1 MSQTIKDP
9 NQIPNSVP
17 KPLVQTNQAVIV
29 ISVAISIL
37 TGFHW
42 ILLLP
47 FFAGIGGIFFGKNFV
62 ILSAKRFLKKKP
74 SEYLP
79 EDKDDLKFNQK
90 IASSLLG
97 ASLIAHAFGFHLV
110 GNIFS
115 AFVLVAATVALAGFC
130 VGCFIRFQIVKHR
143 QAKIRAAKEI

>member
-1 MSQTIKDP
+1 MTQRKDP

-17 KPLVQTNQAVIV
+17 KPLVQTNQSVIV
-29 ISVAISIL
+29 VSVLISL
-37 TGFHW
+37 FTGFYW

-47 FFAGIGGIFFGKNFV
+47 FLAGISGIFFGKNFV
-62 ILSAKRFLKKKP
+62 ILFAKHFLRKKP

-97 ASLIAHAFGFHLV
+97 LSLVAHIFGFTIL
-110 GNIFS
+110 GNVLS
-115 AFVLVAATVALAGFC
+115 AFVLVAASVALAGFC
-130 VGCFIRFQIVKHR
+130 VGCWIRFQLVKRR
-143 QAKIRAAKEI
+143 QARIRKATKEI